1 MRVAVAGGGTAGHI
15 EPALNLADEL
25 CRRDPSIEVVA
36 LGTTRGLEVTL
47 VPARGYE
54 LRLIPPVPF
63 PRRLGLDLVT
73 LPWRL
78 AVSIR
83 AAGAVLADCDVL
95 VGFGGY
101 VALPAYVAAR
111 GRLPIVVHEAN
122 ARPGLAN
129 RIGASFADAV
139 AESVAG
145 SLRGAQVTGNPLR
158 ASIAMLDRAAS
169 RHEAREFFGLPQHAP
184 VLLVFGGSQGAARI
198 NSALAAA
205 LPEFGGVTVL
215 HAYGARN
222 EPIAPRSGT
231 YVPVPFIDRMDLAY
245 AAADLALCRSGAM
258 TVAEVTAVGLPACF
272 VPLAIGNGE
281 QSLNAADVVA
291 AGGALLVKDADLTA
305 SYLVSE
311 VLPLL
316 NDASRLARMSTAA
329 RSAGHGDAAAR
340 LADIVMA
347 VMAR

>member
-25 CRRDPSIEVVA
+25 RRRDPSIEVVA

-78 AVSIR
+78 AASVR
-83 AAGAVLADCDVL
+83 AAAAVLADCDVL

-101 VALPAYVAAR
+101 VALPAYIAAR
-111 GRLPIVVHEAN
+111 GRVPIVVHEAN

-129 RIGASFADAV
+129 RIGARIAEAV
-139 AESVAG
+139 AESVPG
-145 SLRGAQVTGNPLR
+145 SLPGAQVTGNPLR
-158 ASIAMLDRAAS
+158 ASIATLDRAAS
-169 RHEAREFFGLPQHAP
+169 RHEAREFFGLPQHVP

-205 LPEFGGVTVL
+205 LPELGGITVL
-215 HAYGARN
+215 HAHGARN
-222 EPIAPRSGT
+222 DPVAPRSAN
-231 YVPVPFIDRMDLAY
+231 YVPLPFIERMDLAY

-291 AGGALLVKDADLTA
+291 AGGAMLVKDADLTA
-305 SYLVSE
+305 GWLVSE

-316 NDASRLARMSTAA
+316 KDAPRLARMAAAA

-340 LADIVMA
+340 LADIVMT